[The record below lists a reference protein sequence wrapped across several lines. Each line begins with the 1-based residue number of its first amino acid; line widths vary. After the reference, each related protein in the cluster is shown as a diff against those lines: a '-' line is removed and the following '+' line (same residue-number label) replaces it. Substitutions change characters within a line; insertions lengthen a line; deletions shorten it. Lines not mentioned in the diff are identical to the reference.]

1 MEIGDPHHLAM
12 PRGDPG
18 ARDVWLFVGEKTP
31 ASIPVRPITPPC
43 YGPRERAFC
52 LYGHKEYPEIA
63 VSKKDSLAARLARG
77 SQPGRRRV
85 KGKRFS
91 TDDQPKRARGRPKGA
106 TNLITRELKEAILGG
121 AADCGEDGKGKGGLR
136 GYLKRVAIEDTK
148 TMGMLLRAI
157 LPANV
162 KVEVT
167 EQKTYPSLDEV
178 KARLAQLG
186 IPTDNVYRF
195 EHYIGPLIEAEP
207 VKSE

>member
-1 MEIGDPHHLAM
+1 
-12 PRGDPG
+12 
-18 ARDVWLFVGEKTP
+18 
-31 ASIPVRPITPPC
+31 
-43 YGPRERAFC
+43 
-52 LYGHKEYPEIA
+52 
-63 VSKKDSLAARLARG
+63 
-77 SQPGRRRV
+77 
-85 KGKRFS
+85 
-91 TDDQPKRARGRPKGA
+91 
-106 TNLITRELKEAILGG
+106 
-121 AADCGEDGKGKGGLR
+121 LR

-157 LPANV
+157 LPADV